1 MYVEINVSL
10 NVFFFFLN
18 KVNDFAF
25 LTDTGKPFHNL
36 GPATENLRS
45 PYVFSLDPGT
55 CSNLLEQDL
64 RE

>member
-1 MYVEINVSL
+1 M
-10 NVFFFFLN
+10 FFFLN

-25 LTDTGKPFHNL
+25 FTETGKSFHNL

>member
-10 NVFFFFLN
+10 NVFFLN

-25 LTDTGKPFHNL
+25 FTETGKSFHNL